1 MSEAGMWWAAGA
13 PRRRVGAAV
22 LSGAAVAGADTGTT
36 NDHSGKPPRNHRHT
50 LRPESPLREKHWES
64 TRSRRA
70 DPKGAARITSS
81 HPNARIATET
91 YGCAGGDT
99 CGQHRGRTCRGR
111 SDRSQSRG
119 GKARHPLRPKRL
131 PGKCAVVLPDTS
143 RRFSANQ
150 RSHLAAA
157 RLRRNRAFLPALAT
171 ELARQTNSIVVTPHC
186 HFCPRCSAPAA
197 G

>member
-13 PRRRVGAAV
+13 LVVGVGAAV

-36 NDHSGKPPRNHRHT
+36 NDHSGKPAAQSSAHASAGKPSPRKALGINAVKAS
-50 LRPESPLREKHWES
+50 RPERAASDHIESPER
-64 TRSRRA
+64 
-70 DPKGAARITSS
+70 P
-81 HPNARIATET
+81 IATET

-99 CGQHRGRTCRGR
+99 RGQHRGRTCRGR

-131 PGKCAVVLPDTS
+131 PGKCAVVLPDTN
-143 RRFSANQ
+143 RRFSASQ
-150 RSHLAAA
+150 RVIWLQHGFAAIA
-157 RLRRNRAFLPALAT
+157 PFYSALAT